1 MIAPERDCPRSF
13 HCLHLRGL
21 SAAFSALALV
31 VLLTASPLYAIEIT
45 SIVVTGNTVDIG
57 IEKVIRTGSGSFTEE
72 EIRLMAAGITDLYHA
87 AGYATSYVDKMI
99 IRKDGAL
106 DIRIRESKI
115 AAITVQ
121 GLSES
126 LAGEVKAFLRPLQ
139 GRLYN
144 TRTLQEHA
152 EILKSHHRLSAISM
166 SAVNAGQEGDV
177 ELVVR
182 ARRRSY
188 GDFYG
193 GVYSDAIYGVTPR
206 LGYTRNM
213 ASFGFSIESAAA
225 FREGAMRRSEGRARI
240 AWPVGGAFA
249 LLLMASAVDST
260 EVWQSR
266 QLEYSETAFSSG
278 AGALYRG
285 GMFASEITFTAHTI
299 LLDNYHAQERRASG
313 AAGRLSIRISDG
325 EFVLVKRR
333 TKSAEAALEAG
344 ADSVEPDGYCNAT
357 FAAECPLAPLP
368 WVLIRPR
375 VDFFHTSSCERYR
388 WRYVFDNALPGFP
401 EDYTAADT
409 RALGSVRLEFE
420 VFPELLFAG
429 PMYHAGYFRD
439 ELTNWTFKSS
449 IGAQIV
455 LVYESLTAGLSFS
468 WDAESGPAHGFAR
481 LDISARF

>member
-1 MIAPERDCPRSF
+1 MTVRERDYHRSF
-13 HCLHLRGL
+13 HGLRPGKI
-21 SAAFSALALV
+21 SAVLAALALV
-31 VLLTASPLYAIEIT
+31 LGLAASPLYAIEIT
-45 SIVVTGNTVDIG
+45 SIVVTGNTVDVG
-57 IEKVIRTGSGSFTEE
+57 IEKVIPARRGSFTEE

-126 LAGEVKAFLRPLQ
+126 SAGEVQAFLRPLQ

-144 TRTLQEHA
+144 TRTLREHA
-152 EILKSHHRLSAISM
+152 EILKSRHRLSAISM
-166 SAVNAGQEGDV
+166 SAVNADREGDV

-206 LGYTRNM
+206 LGYAQSLDHFGFALESS
-213 ASFGFSIESAAA
+213 ASFRDGD
-225 FREGAMRRSEGRARI
+225 MRRAVGRARI

-249 LLLMASAVDST
+249 ILLIASAVDST

-278 AGALYRG
+278 AGALYRS

-313 AAGRLSIRISDG
+313 GEGRLSIRVSDG
-325 EFVLVKRR
+325 ELVLVKRR
-333 TKSAEAALEAG
+333 TKSVEASLEGG

-368 WVLIRPR
+368 WLLIRPR

-420 VFPELLFAG
+420 LFSELLYAG
-429 PMYHAGYFRD
+429 PMYHAGYFHD
-439 ELTNWTFKSS
+439 ELTNWIFKSS
-449 IGAQIV
+449 IGAQIGI
-455 LVYESLTAGLSFS
+455 VYESLTAGLSYS